1 MKQALISE
9 AGYNNLELPV
19 VAPAAT
25 WKRKKKNPTVE
36 SYQKWNIFNMRY

>member
-25 WKRKKKNPTVE
+25 WKRKKKKNNSGKLSKME
-36 SYQKWNIFNMRY
+36 HF